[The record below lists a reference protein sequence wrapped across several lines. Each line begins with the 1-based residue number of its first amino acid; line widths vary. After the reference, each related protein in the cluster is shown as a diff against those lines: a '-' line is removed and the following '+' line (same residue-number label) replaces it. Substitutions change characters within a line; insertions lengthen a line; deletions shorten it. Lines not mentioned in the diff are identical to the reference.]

1 VPHRFAFLLPLVLS
15 AACAEHDAASAPGVA
30 EPVALASAGAGD
42 ASAGPFATPVEDE
55 ADCALEI
62 QDAMRESA
70 LPGAPGLEARRAG
83 ILGRAKAE
91 PVLFRRA
98 PAEATEVNPEVASL
112 RLRLGSSPSP
122 AYTLASLYKNVRNR
136 PEIARQLFLREGY
149 LYTESPGLAAAYVDL
164 VELHHLFDEPELVIQ
179 RGSDLLH
186 AKKGASFW
194 YEYTDGPE
202 RGQRARV
209 LLLDRIWPKGRD
221 PGPPLHLDLRSV
233 VVDSGV
239 ERIRVK
245 RITDFHLVADVRH
258 GVDWVPALFDID
270 DTHVKLRCEA
280 VPLER
285 MEAVA
290 HARDLAAR
298 RQKVLS
304 RLRSTIVT
312 MVGEALPFDEPRTE
326 EGQQDGNLRPAWRWA
341 YTHGWDSYTFN
352 DDTYLVFDSRGRPK
366 IPQVCIDFITDTI
379 ERASGTWWTPRDH
392 ERQRLRGGVD
402 FDEVGIE
409 NRRSVDV
416 FISFAE
422 QHPEWFDVYELADEE
437 RVRFFER
444 DRFFEHL
451 VENADRYAPGDI
463 VAIHGPRSDGENH
476 WHSFYVYDAD
486 PVTGMPILLAS
497 NAGKPRVRSWEGE
510 MRAAPRRSIHTRVRP
525 RLDWLESVLRRTDG
539 RVTPPPLISAPM

>member
-1 VPHRFAFLLPLVLS
+1 M
-15 AACAEHDAASAPGVA
+15 G
-30 EPVALASAGAGD
+30 
-42 ASAGPFATPVEDE
+42 
-55 ADCALEI
+55 
-62 QDAMRESA
+62 
-70 LPGAPGLEARRAG
+70 
-83 ILGRAKAE
+83 
-91 PVLFRRA
+91 
-98 PAEATEVNPEVASL
+98 
-112 RLRLGSSPSP
+112 
-122 AYTLASLYKNVRNR
+122 LYKNVRNR

-164 VELHHLFDEPELVIQ
+164 VELHHLFDEPEIVIQ
-179 RGSDLLH
+179 RGSTLLH
-186 AKKGASFW
+186 AKKGANWW

-202 RGQRARV
+202 RGHRARV
-209 LLLDRIWPKGRD
+209 LLLDRVWPKGRD
-221 PGPPLHLDLRSV
+221 PGPPLHLSLRSA

-239 ERIRVK
+239 ERIRPK

-258 GVDWVPALFDID
+258 GVDWIPALFDID
-270 DTHVKLRCEA
+270 DTNMKLRCEA
-280 VPLER
+280 VPEER
-285 MEAVA
+285 KDAVA
-290 HARDLAAR
+290 HARELAAR
-298 RQKVLS
+298 REKVLS
-304 RLRSTIVT
+304 RLHSTIVS

-379 ERASGTWWTPRDH
+379 ERASGTWWTPREQ

-416 FISFAE
+416 FIGFAE
-422 QHPEWFDVYELADEE
+422 EHPEWFDVYTLADDE

-444 DRFFEHL
+444 QRFFEHL
-451 VENADRYAPGDI
+451 VKNADRYSPGDI

-510 MRAAPRRSIHTRVRP
+510 MRAAPRRSIHTRIRP
-525 RLDWLESVLRRTDG
+525 RLDWLERVLPPPSG
-539 RVTPPPLISAPM
+539 SEQVAPPPLISAPM